1 MTFSL
6 WSHLGLNQGPPDY
19 ESGATNQLSYRTPN
33 SQHITEIRCKGT
45 AFFWN
50 NQIILI
56 FCGDSGIRTRVQTRN
71 QYAFY
76 TLILAFIFEQRQDP
90 SHQPLPYL
98 LKSHFCIAAYR
109 NQPWYFRTAWSYQ
122 PLGVGLERCL
132 GSAPCAETRRIYYTS
147 ITQRELQYCCQL

>member
-33 SQHITEIRCKGT
+33 LQHLAEIRCKGT
-45 AFFWN
+45 AFFSN

-76 TLILAFIFEQRQDP
+76 TLILA
-90 SHQPLPYL
+90 
-98 LKSHFCIAAYR
+98 
-109 NQPWYFRTAWSYQ
+109 
-122 PLGVGLERCL
+122 
-132 GSAPCAETRRIYYTS
+132 
-147 ITQRELQYCCQL
+147 